1 MASAARSRLPLALG
15 VFSVVGGGLY
25 WQTAGGRQQPKSR
38 DDGDSKVSSTMQQ
51 IAGTGGSRARSQ
63 GDMQHDTKDTRIFS
77 SASDVRSKRNPDKER
92 TGEKSQAAVLENAAG
107 NSKTAGL
114 GGGGSGKGSSSSSSS
129 SDKSGEDGSSSSNKM
144 EGRPKRD
151 SEGTAW
157 ATTAQSAKDG
167 GSQSLKEDKPISQKE
182 REQRA
187 SFSPAGG
194 GAKTETPK
202 EKDSSSI
209 PQGKNFAEPNRA

>member
-15 VFSVVGGGLY
+15 VFTVVGGGLY

-38 DDGDSKVSSTMQQ
+38 DDGNAKVSSTLQQ
-51 IAGTGGSRARSQ
+51 IAGTGGPGARSQ

-77 SASDVRSKRNPDKER
+77 SSSDVRSKRNPDKER
-92 TGEKSQAAVLENAAG
+92 TGEKSQAAVLEDAAG
-107 NSKTAGL
+107 DSKTAGL

-129 SDKSGEDGSSSSNKM
+129 SSKSGDHGSDNKM
-144 EGRPKRD
+144 EGRPKRE
-151 SEGTAW
+151 SEGLAW
-157 ATTAQSAKDG
+157 TKSGQSPKDG
-167 GSQSLKEDKPISQKE
+167 GSQSIKEDKPISQKE

-194 GAKTETPK
+194 GAKTGTPK